1 MIFDS
6 QQNVCV
12 IPDIEPWISGR
23 QLAIILMQAGF
34 ETYAAGGCVRDLIL
48 GQKIQDIDLA
58 TAAHPEQVEAVC
70 AQQGWQTVAVGK
82 SFGVIVVVMPT
93 GMNIEVATFRSDGA
107 YIDGRRP
114 QDVTFTGTAK
124 NDVERRDFTINALLI
139 NIVNGQVLDYVG
151 GCADIKKRII
161 AAVGDPAARLNEDRL
176 RVLRALRF
184 AARLGFHMTE
194 STWVAVCRT
203 RLDGV
208 SRERVVQEWKKA
220 MAGPGRGTWFEL
232 VQRSGHLS
240 NVCAPV
246 ATYDESAR
254 QSLRVRLDQITATDQ
269 ESLILALWL
278 LDSDQASAVA
288 WMDSM
293 PLSSAW
299 KRSTTWLLMHGRSP
313 ERLRG
318 LSIAERRR
326 CWRHADG
333 QLLARL
339 LVLQGSAAVADL
351 VAECA
356 QEPSEPL
363 IPLLR
368 AEDLMR
374 LSVLPGPDLGV
385 LLRRIEDGQLA
396 GLLSSVA
403 DATKMVHD
411 WLREKTKET

>member
-1 MIFDS
+1 
-6 QQNVCV
+6 
-12 IPDIEPWISGR
+12 
-23 QLAIILMQAGF
+23 
-34 ETYAAGGCVRDLIL
+34 
-48 GQKIQDIDLA
+48 
-58 TAAHPEQVEAVC
+58 
-70 AQQGWQTVAVGK
+70 
-82 SFGVIVVVMPT
+82 MPT
-93 GMNIEVATFRSDGA
+93 GLNIEVATFRSDGA

-124 NDVERRDFTINALLI
+124 DDVERRDFTINALLI
-139 NIVNGQVLDYVG
+139 NIVNGQVLDFVG
-151 GCADIKKRII
+151 GCADIDKGII
-161 AAVGDPAARLNEDRL
+161 AAVGDPAARLTEDRL

-194 STWVAVCRT
+194 STWMAVCRT
-203 RLDGV
+203 TLDGV
-208 SRERVVQEWKKA
+208 SRERLMQEWKKA
-220 MAGPGRGTWFEL
+220 MAGPGRGMWFEL

-240 NVCAPV
+240 SVCAPV
-246 ATYDESAR
+246 ATYAESAR

-278 LDSDQASAVA
+278 LDADQASAVA

-333 QLLARL
+333 RLLARL
-339 LVLQGSAAVADL
+339 LALQDPAAVADL

-374 LSVLPGPDLGV
+374 LGILPGPDLGA

-396 GLLSSVA
+396 GSLSDVT
-403 DATKMVHD
+403 DATKMVLD
-411 WLREKTKET
+411 WLGKKTKET